1 MDFVHLLR
9 IDNSMSNK
17 NDAKRCG
24 HLSDLQKRKL
34 IQLMEH
40 DDILLQGKFNFVF
53 KFNLCLDNHNLS
65 QVFIFDSLD
74 CNEFF
79 HFFSFTNTIE
89 SLIAE
94 VQVMFSRS
102 PHLKR
107 FLRFSQNFSLLTCT
121 LSAISD
127 SIIVNKNVRFIS
139 RIF

>member
-53 KFNLCLDNHNLS
+53 KFNLCLDNHYLS

-79 HFFSFTNTIE
+79 HFFFFHKHN
-89 SLIAE
+89 
-94 VQVMFSRS
+94 
-102 PHLKR
+102 
-107 FLRFSQNFSLLTCT
+107 
-121 LSAISD
+121 
-127 SIIVNKNVRFIS
+127 
-139 RIF
+139 